1 MQDTNLPSDALR
13 IISFKEINRAIKQNT
28 ILQLLHPINYTAIIA
43 YNDEFAYYVM
53 NTLRQNGYRIPEDI
67 SICGFDHIC
76 NSMPYLPPLSS
87 ISYPKDR
94 SLAQTVVRFLLNRLE
109 RPNRPVQID
118 EFSAVYYEE
127 GTVAI
132 CHDKKHHTDTDQKE

>member
-1 MQDTNLPSDALR
+1 
-13 IISFKEINRAIKQNT
+13 
-28 ILQLLHPINYTAIIA
+28 
-43 YNDEFAYYVM
+43 M

-76 NSMPYLPPLSS
+76 RSMPYLPPLSS

-118 EFSAVYYEE
+118 EFPAVYYEE
-127 GTVAI
+127 GTVDI
-132 CHDKKHHTDTDQKE
+132 CHDKKHHTDTNQKE